1 MTKIEIRQAIGEAT
15 GSWWLFLVAAAWFVI
30 ALVVL
35 RFNAP
40 RHLVTRSPA
49 PVKMNWEPGSTW
61 SGGRSSLRLPRKL
74 HVERGGGGSAVL
86 WCVGHQPPADLGS
99 AADVQLA
106 EHLAQMVIDR
116 ARADEQPSGDLLVR
130 GAIGNQPGDPLLFWG
145 VSSSIRADR
154 PPAGA
159 LARGAVCSSAR
170 MAKASAPIMSNTRAR
185 SSAGRGH
192 RRRRR

>member
-61 SGGRSSLRLPRKL
+61 SGGRSSLRSPRKL

-86 WCVGHQPPADLGS
+86 WSL
-99 AADVQLA
+99 
-106 EHLAQMVIDR
+106 VI
-116 ARADEQPSGDLLVR
+116 SL
-130 GAIGNQPGDPLLFWG
+130 
-145 VSSSIRADR
+145 R
-154 PPAGA
+154 PT
-159 LARGAVCSSAR
+159 SAR
-170 MAKASAPIMSNTRAR
+170 RLMCSLRNTL
-185 SSAGRGH
+185 
-192 RRRRR
+192 RRW